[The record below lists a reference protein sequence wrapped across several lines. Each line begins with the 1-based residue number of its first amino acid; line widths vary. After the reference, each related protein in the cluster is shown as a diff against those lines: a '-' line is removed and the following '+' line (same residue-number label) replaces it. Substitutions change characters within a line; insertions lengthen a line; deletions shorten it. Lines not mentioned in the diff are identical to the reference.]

1 MSSTEVISNNTV
13 NIINTWKYMRND
25 HEKNRI
31 K

>member
-25 HEKNRI
+25 HENRI

>member
-1 MSSTEVISNNTV
+1 MSSTEVISDNTV
-13 NIINTWKYMRND
+13 NIINTWKCMRND